1 MMAGC
6 DKEVSEAI
14 KYELSNQNETRR
26 VNGSQ
31 IAKEDFVTPW
41 SKRLRARRSTRTGLS
56 GTPLDGLNP
65 AAKNVSERINL
76 Q

>member
-1 MMAGC
+1 MNYQ
-6 DKEVSEAI
+6 I
-14 KYELSNQNETRR
+14 KRR
-26 VNGSQ
+26 ALNGSKL
-31 IAKEDFVTPW
+31 AKEDFVTPW

>member
-6 DKEVSEAI
+6 DMEVR
-14 KYELSNQNETRR
+14 LSNIFSQITIRR
-26 VNGSQ
+26 AENGSQ
-31 IAKEDFVTPW
+31 IESSDFVTPL
-41 SKRLRARRSTRTGLS
+41 SKRQRVHQSTRTGLS